1 MKKVLVTIFILIIP
15 VLLFAQKILRERVS
29 IYSPIFHIVYNEKF
43 QQPML
48 IEYTFNC
55 VNGTASRAGM
65 DFYKVDSV
73 VTSDGADYTNNIYDK
88 GHMAPAADFN
98 CSPITLKQTFS
109 YLNCALQNQY
119 LNRGPWKLLEE
130 YERTLAKQYGPIKVT
145 IVLEFTPPLKVL
157 LTGATVPTA
166 FRKIIYIPK
175 TAKSI
180 EYYFKNEKPILHWYQ
195 YEVNYSSH

>member
-1 MKKVLVTIFILIIP
+1 MKKVLLFVFILIIP
-15 VLLFAQKILRERVS
+15 VLLFAQKPLRERVS

-48 IEYTFNC
+48 IEYTVNC

-73 VTSDGADYTNNIYDK
+73 ITSDAADYANNVYDK

-109 YLNCALQNQY
+109 YLNCALQDQY

-130 YERTLAKQYGPIKVT
+130 HERVLAKQYGPIEVT

-157 LTGATVPTA
+157 PTGATVPTA
-166 FRKIIYIPK
+166 FRKLIYIPK
-175 TAKSI
+175 TQKSI
-180 EYYFKNEKPILHWYQ
+180 EYYFKNEKPTLRLNQ